1 MCHEGRNMP
10 TPTTPPSKVRRA
22 LRTLGSDIQDARK
35 RRALSME
42 TVADRA
48 FTSRKTLQRI
58 EQGDHGVSVGIYASV
73 LNALGL
79 LDGLAALA
87 DPVNDKIGMELA
99 SANLPQRV
107 RSKKPRINQQ
117 RVRSKKVAPKKD
129 GNDKD
134 GSDNK

>member
-1 MCHEGRNMP
+1 MYHEGINMP
-10 TPTTPPSKVRRA
+10 TPTTPPSRVRRA
-22 LRTLGSDIQDARK
+22 LRTLGSDIRDARK

-79 LDGLAALA
+79 LDQLAALA
-87 DPVNDKIGMELA
+87 DPANDEIGMELA
-99 SANLPQRV
+99 NANLPQRI
-107 RSKKPRINQQ
+107 RSKKTAGKQ
-117 RVRSKKVAPKKD
+117 
-129 GNDKD
+129 D
-134 GSDNK
+134 GSDTQ

>member
-1 MCHEGRNMP
+1 MYHEGSNMP

-22 LRTLGSDIQDARK
+22 LRALGSDIRDARK

-87 DPVNDKIGMELA
+87 DPANDPIGMELA
-99 SANLPQRV
+99 KANLPQRV
-107 RSKKPRINQQ
+107 SSKKPRIKPQS
-117 RVRSKKVAPKKD
+117 VSSKNAAPKKS
-129 GNDKD
+129 GNDND
-134 GSDNK
+134 GSGDR

>member
-1 MCHEGRNMP
+1 MGLNESRRLQMP

-22 LRTLGSDIQDARK
+22 LRTLGHDIRDARK

-42 TVADRA
+42 TVADRS

-58 EQGDHGVSVGIYASV
+58 EQGDHGVSIGIYAAV

-87 DPVNDKIGMELA
+87 DPVNDNVGMDIA
-99 SANLPQRV
+99 TANLPKRV
-107 RSKKPRINQQ
+107 RKKSK
-117 RVRSKKVAPKKD
+117 
-129 GNDKD
+129 
-134 GSDNK
+134 

>member
-1 MCHEGRNMP
+1 MYHKGFIMP
-10 TPTTPPSKVRRA
+10 TPTTPPSRVQRA
-22 LRTLGSDIQDARK
+22 LRTLGSDIRDARK

-58 EQGDHGVSVGIYASV
+58 EKGDYGVSVGIYASV

-79 LDGLAALA
+79 LDRLTTLA
-87 DPVNDKIGMELA
+87 DPANDEIGMGLA
-99 SANLPQRV
+99 NANLPQRV
-107 RSKKPRINQQ
+107 RSKKPRINPQ
-117 RVRSKKVAPKKD
+117 RVRSKKATPKKD

-134 GSDNK
+134 GSDNT

>member
-1 MCHEGRNMP
+1 MP

-22 LRTLGSDIQDARK
+22 LRTLGGDIQDARK

-79 LDGLAALA
+79 LDGLATLA
-87 DPVNDKIGMELA
+87 DPVNDEIGMELA

>member
-1 MCHEGRNMP
+1 MP

-22 LRTLGSDIQDARK
+22 LLRLGADIQDARK

-48 FTSRKTLQRI
+48 FTSRKTLQRV
-58 EQGDHGVSVGIYASV
+58 EQGDHSVSVGIYASV

-87 DPVNDKIGMELA
+87 DPVNDEIGMELA
-99 SANLPQRV
+99 QANLPQRV
-107 RSKKPRINQQ
+107 SSKKPRIKPKSVSSENAAA
-117 RVRSKKVAPKKD
+117 KKR
-129 GNDKD
+129 GNEKD
-134 GSDNK
+134 GSGDL